1 MPPLTPEQLREIPV
15 KLEKLTRNFE
25 DNVLKDISR
34 RIAKAG
40 SVTDTAE
47 WQLIR
52 LKEMG
57 YANDFLEKAIAE
69 YVEKSG
75 EEISRLFFDAAQVSD
90 EFYGSVYAKAGK
102 PFTPLADNP
111 YMQQLIG
118 AGIEQT
124 SGELKNFTQSMGFS
138 LPSPN
143 GKVTFKPIAE
153 TYQEVLD
160 LAQMQVST
168 GVFDYN
174 TAVRN
179 AVKSLT
185 ASGIRFVDYASG
197 HVNHADVAVRRA
209 VLTGVSQMTG
219 KISEH
224 NAAELETDL
233 VEVTAHAGAR
243 PDHAEWQGRWYS
255 LSGKSKKYP
264 SLVEVTGYGT
274 GAGLKGWNCR
284 HDFYPVPE
292 GISVPAYTEE
302 ELRNIDPPPVE
313 YKGETLTYYECTQ
326 KQRKMETAIRKTK
339 REIISA
345 KGSSD
350 DEQFTVKSVL
360 LRRQREEYKAFSQKA
375 NLLTQTE
382 RSQVY
387 GFDRSTAA
395 KSSWAARKKLDNSGR
410 SGIIETGRDKMALE
424 YQRYGRNKDTLVNKT
439 YIDSGEYRRK
449 FDSLTEN
456 INVNKTLYDCAKT
469 ALKHRSGT
477 EFEDMYWIDS
487 NTGKILLSVT
497 DSTDKRS
504 IVYSDRMK
512 KVIDS
517 FSEAVTLHTHPS
529 SMPPSASDLNSCFSN
544 KYKFGVVACHNGKIF
559 GYTSNEH
566 VSESLYTAY
575 VQRFIKDGNDEYY
588 SQIKALERLS
598 QSFDIKFWEV
608 T

>member
-25 DNVLKDISR
+25 DTVLKDISR

-69 YVEKSG
+69 YVKKSG

-124 SGELKNFTQSMGFS
+124 SGELKNFTRSMGFS

-143 GKVTFKPIAE
+143 GKVTFKPIAKA
-153 TYQEVLD
+153 YQDALD

-185 ASGIRFVDYASG
+185 ASGLRFVDYASG

-209 VLTGVSQMTG
+209 VMTGVSQMSG

-233 VEVTAHAGAR
+233 VEVTAYAGAR

-284 HDFYPVPE
+284 HDFYPVLE

-313 YKGETLTYYECTQ
+313 YKGETLTYYECTH

-339 REIISA
+339 REIIGA
-345 KGSSD
+345 KGSG
-350 DEQFTVKSVL
+350 DEEMFTAKSVL
-360 LRRQREEYKAFSQKA
+360 LRRQREEYRAFSQKA
-375 NLLTQTE
+375 NLLTQNE

-387 GFDRSTAA
+387 GFDRSIAS

-410 SGIIETGRDKMALE
+410 SGIINIGSDASVDVLTRKSKPDNYVEPMPKKQFRAIKKAFQQQGGVIQQNDEIDAYLEKKHAEGITYNAETILLRQNPGRASVFEELIHTAQ
-424 YQRYGRNKDTLVNKT
+424 YR
-439 YIDSGEYRRK
+439 SGKNDGSAKSCLLNEIEAQQKLIKHAKAYK
-449 FDSLTEN
+449 LTELEIKQTEN
-456 INVNKTLYDCAKT
+456 
-469 ALKHRSGT
+469 ALKRYQ
-477 EFEDMYWIDS
+477 ED
-487 NTGKILLSVT
+487 L
-497 DSTDKRS
+497 
-504 IVYSDRMK
+504 
-512 KVIDS
+512 
-517 FSEAVTLHTHPS
+517 EA
-529 SMPPSASDLNSCFSN
+529 
-544 KYKFGVVACHNGKIF
+544 Y
-559 GYTSNEH
+559 
-566 VSESLYTAY
+566 
-575 VQRFIKDGNDEYY
+575 IK
-588 SQIKALERLS
+588 
-598 QSFDIKFWEV
+598 
-608 T
+608 

>member
-25 DNVLKDISR
+25 DTVLKDISR

-69 YVEKSG
+69 YVKKSG

-124 SGELKNFTQSMGFS
+124 SGELKNFTRSMGFS

-143 GKVTFKPIAE
+143 GKVTFKPIAKA
-153 TYQEVLD
+153 YQDALD

-185 ASGIRFVDYASG
+185 ASGLRFVDYASG

-209 VLTGVSQMTG
+209 VMTGVSQMSG

-233 VEVTAHAGAR
+233 VEVTAYAGAR

-284 HDFYPVPE
+284 HDFYPVLE

-313 YKGETLTYYECTQ
+313 YKGETLTYYECTH

-339 REIISA
+339 REIIGA
-345 KGSSD
+345 KGSG
-350 DEQFTVKSVL
+350 DEEMFTAKSVL
-360 LRRQREEYKAFSQKA
+360 PRRQREEYRAFSQKA
-375 NLLTQTE
+375 NLLTQNE

-387 GFDRSTAA
+387 GFDRSIAS

-410 SGIIETGRDKMALE
+410 SGIINIGSDASVDVLTRKSKPDNYVEPMPKKQFRAIKKAFQQQGGVIQQNDEIDAYLEKKHAEGITYNAETILLRQNPGRASVFEELIHTAQ
-424 YQRYGRNKDTLVNKT
+424 YR
-439 YIDSGEYRRK
+439 SGKNDGSAKSCLLNEIEAQQKLIKHAKAYK
-449 FDSLTEN
+449 LTELEIKQTEN
-456 INVNKTLYDCAKT
+456 
-469 ALKHRSGT
+469 ALKRYQ
-477 EFEDMYWIDS
+477 ED
-487 NTGKILLSVT
+487 L
-497 DSTDKRS
+497 
-504 IVYSDRMK
+504 
-512 KVIDS
+512 
-517 FSEAVTLHTHPS
+517 EAYIKLHGG
-529 SMPPSASDLNSCFSN
+529 D
-544 KYKFGVVACHNGKIF
+544 
-559 GYTSNEH
+559 
-566 VSESLYTAY
+566 
-575 VQRFIKDGNDEYY
+575 
-588 SQIKALERLS
+588 
-598 QSFDIKFWEV
+598 
-608 T
+608 

>member
-25 DNVLKDISR
+25 DTVLKDISR

-69 YVEKSG
+69 YVKKSG

-124 SGELKNFTQSMGFS
+124 SGELKNFTRSMGFS

-143 GKVTFKPIAE
+143 GKVTFKPIAKA
-153 TYQEVLD
+153 YQDALD

-185 ASGIRFVDYASG
+185 ASGLRFVDYASG

-209 VLTGVSQMTG
+209 VLTGVSQMSG

-284 HDFYPVPE
+284 HDFYPVLE

-302 ELRNIDPPPVE
+302 ELKNIDPPPVE
-313 YKGETLTYYECTQ
+313 YKGKTLTYYECTQ

-339 REIISA
+339 REITGA
-345 KGSSD
+345 KGSGD
-350 DEQFTVKSVL
+350 GEQFTVKSVL

-375 NLLTQTE
+375 NLLTQNE

-387 GFDRSTAA
+387 GFDRSVSA
-395 KSSWAARKKLDNSGR
+395 KASATYRKALTLGNGDATIGLKVQQFKKDLADSKINTSVDTKNQRNHVNGKAWKNQVKQAVQPGNNSVPKSRLAKGLDPQELINKYAGT
-410 SGIIETGRDKMALE
+410 GKDYKYLGNNKYPDEYITLPFTVGVTYNKETG
-424 YQRYGRNKDTLVNKT
+424 
-439 YIDSGEYRRK
+439 
-449 FDSLTEN
+449 
-456 INVNKTLYDCAKT
+456 
-469 ALKHRSGT
+469 
-477 EFEDMYWIDS
+477 
-487 NTGKILLSVT
+487 
-497 DSTDKRS
+497 
-504 IVYSDRMK
+504 
-512 KVIDS
+512 
-517 FSEAVTLHTHPS
+517 
-529 SMPPSASDLNSCFSN
+529 
-544 KYKFGVVACHNGKIF
+544 KYEETNRV
-559 GYTSNEH
+559 
-566 VSESLYTAY
+566 
-575 VQRFIKDGNDEYY
+575 
-588 SQIKALERLS
+588 QIKYNEKKGAHIFPISER
-598 QSFDIKFWEV
+598 K
-608 T
+608 